1 LPRGAPDWGMYS
13 PIIDL
18 SKAFDEVETS
28 VRLGGVVGFD
38 RSGNAIFIDDFSSGL
53 SRWRKFQITGEKVV
67 CRYGNNIFGGY
78 SVRIEDDGSD
88 EHVPGI
94 YTRLPLYFNQSVGF
108 EVVAS
113 WIYYMTQVDL
123 VLQFDYGI
131 RICTYKARINNEQG
145 LIQVL
150 DSDGLW
156 KTIGSF
162 TPMGMGSMETFYF
175 KMVVDDGENRY
186 REVRFNGR
194 KFDASAYHYYEE
206 SSYDPGNMTIRLE
219 VGRTS
224 EGHYA
229 GIDLN
234 AVIITLN
241 E

>member
-1 LPRGAPDWGMYS
+1 
-13 PIIDL
+13 L

-53 SRWRKFQITGEKVV
+53 SRWRKVQWGGEKVV

-78 SVRIEDDGSD
+78 SVRIQDDGSD
-88 EHVPGI
+88 DHAPSI
-94 YTRLPLYFNQSVGF
+94 FTRLPLYFNQSIGF
-108 EVVAS
+108 EVVGN
-113 WIYYMTQVDL
+113 WRHYNTRLDL
-123 VLQFDYGI
+123 ILMLDYATK
-131 RICTYKARINNEQG
+131 ICTYKARVNNELG
-145 LIQVL
+145 LVQVL

-156 KTIGSF
+156 KTVGSF
-162 TPMGMGSMETFYF
+162 TPMGSGSMETFYF
-175 KMVVDDGENRY
+175 KMVVDDAEDRY

-206 SSYDPGNMTIRLE
+206 SSYDPGNMTVKVE

-224 EGHYA
+224 VDYYA